1 MDSASS
7 VISSGSVGVVVT
19 RTLRLALP
27 EGGLVLDSGARLAVV
42 DVAYETYGA
51 LRPEGDN
58 AVYICHALSGHAHAA
73 GVHEPPDVEDPVAWW
88 DRMIGPGKGI
98 DTNHYFV
105 VCANVLGGCK
115 GTTGPASINPE
126 TGVPYGSAFPAIGV
140 GDIVTVH
147 RLLLEALGVRR
158 LAAVVGGSFGGM
170 QALEWAVRYPDMLD
184 RCIVIASSA
193 SLTAQALAFDI
204 VGRKAI
210 MFDPDWQGGDYYGT
224 GRRPD
229 KGLSLARKVGHITY
243 LSREIMTARF
253 GREKWTTE
261 PVGGGEAVAG
271 DESRLNKFQVQT
283 YLEHQGE
290 KFTRRFDANAYLQ
303 ITRAMDEYDVAGR
316 FGSLE
321 AACARIR
328 AKILVVA
335 VSSDWLFPPE
345 QSTLLAN
352 ALLRAGKQ
360 VSYCL
365 LTAPHG
371 HDAFLVDVEHL
382 SEAIRGF
389 LPWVGGGG
397 GARGCESPLAR
408 AARPPRTVR
417 AGRHASLRSSRE
429 AVDGDHVRREFAAI
443 AGMVRPGS
451 RILDLGCGSGTLMTL
466 LARERQ
472 VSAVGVEIDIRH
484 VLDVIDEGLDIFQAD
499 IDGGLAMVPDG
510 AYDYAVLSETL
521 QVVKRPRFVLAEML
535 RVAREGII
543 SFPNFG
549 HWHHRGS
556 LCLRGRMPKG
566 QALPYEWFDTP
577 NIHLFTLRDFQAL
590 CRADG
595 IAILQTVHM
604 TEDAPSRLLVA
615 AGLPNLG
622 AESVLVRITR
632 AGRGELS
639 PSAA

>member
-1 MDSASS
+1 MTTVPGTEAA
-7 VISSGSVGVVVT
+7 GSVGVVTT
-19 RTLRLALP
+19 RIRRLDLP
-27 EGGLVLDSGARLAVV
+27 AGGLVLDNGQRLAAV
-42 DVAYETYGA
+42 DVAYETYGT

-73 GVHEPPDVEDPVAWW
+73 GEHESPDPEDPVAWW

-115 GTTGPASINPE
+115 GTTGPASVNPE
-126 TGVPYGSAFPAIGV
+126 TGAPYGSSFPEISV

-147 RLLLEALGVRR
+147 RLLLRELGVER

-170 QALEWAVRYPDMLD
+170 QALEWSVRFPDMLD

-193 SLTAQALAFDI
+193 SLSAQALAFDI

-210 MFDPDWQGGDYYGT
+210 MFDPDWQGGDYYGS
-224 GRRPD
+224 GRKPV

-243 LSREIMTARF
+243 LSREIMTERF
-253 GREKWTTE
+253 GREKWTADSSE
-261 PVGGGEAVAG
+261 PGAGPGG

-290 KFTRRFDANAYLQ
+290 KFTRRFDANSYLH
-303 ITRAMDEYDVAGR
+303 ITRAMDEYDVAAPYG
-316 FGSLE
+316 GLE
-321 AACARIR
+321 SACARIR

-345 QSTLLAN
+345 QSTVLAN
-352 ALLRAGKQ
+352 ALLRAGKP

-382 SEAIRGF
+382 AEAIRGF
-389 LPWVGGGG
+389 LPWVGATAPVTLPRAAAAPVPSARPRPTR
-397 GARGCESPLAR
+397 ARG
-408 AARPPRTVR
+408 T
-417 AGRHASLRSSRE
+417 ASHRSTRE
-429 AVDGDHVRREFAAI
+429 FADGDHVRREFAAI

-451 RILDLGCGSGTLMTL
+451 RILDLGCGSGTLLTL
-466 LARERQ
+466 LANQRQ
-472 VSAVGVEIDIRH
+472 VTGVGVEIDIRH
-484 VLDVIDEGLDIFQAD
+484 VLDVIDEGHDIFQAD

-521 QVVKRPRFVLAEML
+521 QVVKRPRYVVSEML
-535 RVAREGII
+535 RVAREGLI

-549 HWHHRGS
+549 NWRHRGS
-556 LCLRGRMPKG
+556 LCVRGRMPKG
-566 QALPYEWFDTP
+566 QALPYEWYDTP

-590 CRADG
+590 CREDG
-595 IAILQTVHM
+595 ISILETVYL
-604 TEDAPSRLLVA
+604 TEDGIGKALVA
-615 AGLPNLG
+615 MGLPNLG
-622 AESVLVRITR
+622 ANSVLVRIAR
-632 AGRGELS
+632 GQGHGR
-639 PSAA
+639 